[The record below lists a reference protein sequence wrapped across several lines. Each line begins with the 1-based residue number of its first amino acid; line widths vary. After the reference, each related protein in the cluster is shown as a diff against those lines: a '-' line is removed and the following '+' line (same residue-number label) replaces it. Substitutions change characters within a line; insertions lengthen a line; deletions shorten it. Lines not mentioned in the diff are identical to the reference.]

1 MYKIGEFS
9 TLAKTTIKTLRYYEK
24 EKLLIPAFVDDNGYR
39 YYETIQLK
47 ELAKIISLRQI
58 GLSIHEIKEV
68 LEGKLLEDI
77 LMSRKEK
84 VEEELRNCKY
94 QLSKIN
100 YLLEGRD
107 MSYEVILKNT
117 RLKIADTSTIGFRDK
132 CL

>member
-1 MYKIGEFS
+1 MYRIGEFS

-24 EKLLIPAFVDDNGYR
+24 EKLLIPVFVDNNGYR
-39 YYETIQLK
+39 YYEAIQLK

-107 MSYEVILKNT
+107 MLSLVI
-117 RLKIADTSTIGFRDK
+117 IV
-132 CL
+132 